1 MEKTSMN
8 NFMKKIKAAMVLT
21 LLVALTLIFFPAT
34 ETQAEETGIPV
45 YRLYNPNNGEH
56 LYTTDK
62 FEKDMLYDRDG
73 WGYEG
78 IAWYSAD
85 ETSGIPV
92 YRLYNDQLMNHLY
105 TTDLNEIKVLTT
117 QHGWVMDNN
126 SNPLFY
132 SGGDVSIYRIYN
144 EELQGMHHLTT
155 DFNEYSVLPQFG
167 WAQEGIS
174 LKADR
179 IGNPITTKYAKDHV
193 YPKVDRHDHPMI
205 TRMDIFAA
213 QISSQ
218 DKTKEEALAVLQTE
232 YPGYEYVIIT
242 VSFAEV
248 SPWSKFANEL
258 MDRGYLVSHM
268 LGSYQTELYT
278 LIYARPI

>member
-1 MEKTSMN
+1 MN

-45 YRLYNPNNGEH
+45 YRLYNPDNGEH

-179 IGNPITTKYAKDHV
+179 IGNPITTKYAKEQDLPPLYKGPNMDPGLEKMLDDMLFSICNIPQNYTVSHEEERLESI
-193 YPKVDRHDHPMI
+193 YPSFEFIIVVAPPE
-205 TRMDIFAA
+205 
-213 QISSQ
+213 QL
-218 DKTKEEALAVLQTE
+218 KEWAKFTVALHKGYLQTSISE
-232 YPGYEYVIIT
+232 QNGIII
-242 VSFAEV
+242 FC
-248 SPWSKFANEL
+248 
-258 MDRGYLVSHM
+258 
-268 LGSYQTELYT
+268 
-278 LIYARPI
+278 YARPR